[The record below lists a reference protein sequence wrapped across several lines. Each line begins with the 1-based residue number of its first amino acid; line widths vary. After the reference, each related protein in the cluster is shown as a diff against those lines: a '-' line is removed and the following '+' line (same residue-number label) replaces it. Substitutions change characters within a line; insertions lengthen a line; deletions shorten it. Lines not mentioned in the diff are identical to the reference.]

1 MRRSG
6 GGEEKGPRYPCK
18 IQISLNLHYKVTK
31 NIPQTPPPANST
43 NRRTPPPFFKKNS
56 GSALAIPALDRPYL
70 SNNNL

>member
-31 NIPQTPPPANST
+31 NIPQTPPRQT
-43 NRRTPPPFFKKNS
+43 QLTVEPPP
-56 GSALAIPALDRPYL
+56 LL
-70 SNNNL
+70 